1 MDLVRIRL
9 ALYFEWGL
17 PSGLLGLVLSGPS
30 DIGGLGTCI
39 ISS

>member
-9 ALYFEWGL
+9 ALDFEWGL
-17 PSGLLGLVLSGPS
+17 SSGLLGLVLSRPS
-30 DIGGLGTCI
+30 DIGGLRTCI